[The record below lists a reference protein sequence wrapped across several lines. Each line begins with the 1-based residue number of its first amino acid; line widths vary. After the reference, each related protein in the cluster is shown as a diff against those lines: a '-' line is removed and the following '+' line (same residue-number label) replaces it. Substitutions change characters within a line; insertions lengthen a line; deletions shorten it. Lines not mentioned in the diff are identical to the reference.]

1 MLKNGRIFKIDA
13 AAMMWAKVDIFI
25 RFFTHFPEDFRSF
38 HKSIIVK
45 NNIFAQK
52 FAIPFIFT
60 H

>member
-1 MLKNGRIFKIDA
+1 MML
-13 AAMMWAKVDIFI
+13 AKVEIFI
-25 RFFTHFPEDFRSF
+25 HFFTHFPEDFRSF

-52 FAIPFIFT
+52 FALPFIFT